1 MVALLL
7 RLDHIPVGEALQ
19 AAVIEYVL
27 KLQVEV
33 GGLQLFVHLFGKYFG
48 YVGFHGFLLL
58 HFNIKEGPGPYHLYT
73 LIVKCQTCVSWI
85 SADATVKM
93 QGQ

>member
-1 MVALLL
+1 M
-7 RLDHIPVGEALQ
+7 GEALQ

-33 GGLQLFVHLFGKYFG
+33 GGIELFVHLFGKYFG

-58 HFNIKEGPGPYHLYT
+58 HFNNKEGPDPYHVYT
-73 LIVKCQTCVSWI
+73 LNMKSQTCVSWI
-85 SADATVKM
+85 SADAAVKM
-93 QGQ
+93 QGQKKAETG